1 MGSERSCWKDKELD
15 KIMKIDLTDDEQKKY
30 KVYRI
35 TEIVRHFNDMQKDCY
50 NYLDSAYRMAKIIIG
65 HDTYDEFEVKTGLS
79 EAQYN
84 KLIDC
89 KTYDEGISKVTIVS
103 LCVGYSVG
111 YEVAKELLF
120 KCGHVLCPFTRSDIA
135 CLSNMNASHLLSDEE
150 IRAFAG
156 HKDISTTQKCYFF
169 ATDSLTSRKD
179 AYESAITSKMPKV
192 FKGVHT

>member
-1 MGSERSCWKDKELD
+1 MGSERSCWKDK
-15 KIMKIDLTDDEQKKY
+15 KINKIKKIALTDDEQKKY
-30 KVYRI
+30 KEYRI

-135 CLSNMNASHLLSDEE
+135 YTVLLTECRGMSIEE
-150 IRAFAG
+150 CNKLLKLFNIDKKNYLGRREYNT
-156 HKDISTTQKCYFF
+156 HIQ
-169 ATDSLTSRKD
+169 
-179 AYESAITSKMPKV
+179 
-192 FKGVHT
+192 